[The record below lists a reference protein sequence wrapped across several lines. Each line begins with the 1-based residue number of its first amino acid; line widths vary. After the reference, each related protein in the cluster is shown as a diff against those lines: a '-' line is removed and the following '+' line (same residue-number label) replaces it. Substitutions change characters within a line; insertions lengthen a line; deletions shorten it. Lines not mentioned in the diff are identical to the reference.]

1 MNREELPPTAPPDES
16 PPEHPR
22 GLMARFRNYF
32 LTGLIVAGPVAI
44 TLYLTWWFVN
54 WVDSIVRPFVP
65 TAYRPETYLPFG
77 LPGSGLIVAVIAL
90 TLLGFLTANLI
101 GRTLVDLGERLL
113 GRMPV
118 VRAIYRGLKQVFET
132 LFSGKG
138 SSFRRVGLV
147 EFPSPGMWSIVLIS
161 QSPSVNIASQL
172 PGEEEHI
179 SVFLPCAP
187 NPTTGFFFYVPKSKI
202 IEVEMS
208 TEDAATL
215 IMSAGVVQPGSD
227 PQKRSRRTGRHGERG
242 ARGEFGRAAA
252 GAGEGGGI
260 ELSRHSRSASKHA
273 NRRRDKMVCSAAR
286 NDDSHLPRSAARL
299 HRVHIDKAAP
309 QRLAALALQ
318 FRIVLH
324 DPQRL
329 VARLRDQL
337 GVDVGAGDAIAGQAA
352 LADAEHV
359 AFAAQFQI
367 LLGNPKAVGGLA
379 DHLQPRLRHLAER
392 LLVEQQAGRRL
403 RAAPDPA
410 AQLVQLREP
419 EALGVLDHHDGR
431 GGDVDADLDHRG
443 RDQKP
448 DLVGG
453 ELRHHAVFLGPLHL
467 AMDQTNPVAEA
478 LPQLSNRSVA
488 LVRCSVPSAS
498 DSSTSGQIQ

>member
-1 MNREELPPTAPPDES
+1 MNREELPPTASPEEPMPDAHPP
-16 PPEHPR
+16 

-65 TAYRPETYLPFG
+65 TVYRPETYLPFG

-138 SSFRRVGLV
+138 SSFRKVGLV

-202 IEVEMS
+202 IEVDMS

-227 PQKRSRRTGRHGERG
+227 PQKRN
-242 ARGEFGRAAA
+242 A
-252 GAGEGGGI
+252 
-260 ELSRHSRSASKHA
+260 
-273 NRRRDKMVCSAAR
+273 
-286 NDDSHLPRSAARL
+286 
-299 HRVHIDKAAP
+299 
-309 QRLAALALQ
+309 AALAGMANAA
-318 FRIVLH
+318 R
-324 DPQRL
+324 
-329 VARLRDQL
+329 VANS
-337 GVDVGAGDAIAGQAA
+337 AA
-352 LADAEHV
+352 L
-359 AFAAQFQI
+359 
-367 LLGNPKAVGGLA
+367 
-379 DHLQPRLRHLAER
+379 QPAPAKVK
-392 LLVEQQAGRRL
+392 VE
-403 RAAPDPA
+403 
-410 AQLVQLREP
+410 
-419 EALGVLDHHDGR
+419 
-431 GGDVDADLDHRG
+431 
-443 RDQKP
+443 
-448 DLVGG
+448 
-453 ELRHHAVFLGPLHL
+453 
-467 AMDQTNPVAEA
+467 
-478 LPQLSNRSVA
+478 
-488 LVRCSVPSAS
+488 
-498 DSSTSGQIQ
+498 